1 MAPPTEATEVTRA
14 APAACTMTYTVVL
27 HHHGAYK
34 HWSYMMRNRM
44 GFYQQFNETQYPY
57 PLSNGTVIPCV
68 IIIAGNTATTPS
80 TTHGSTASTTPVIK
94 ATAHPEATN
103 QNAVIAPN
111 VCLAYSISCCHKCYQ
126 QSRYCQ
132 L

>member
-34 HWSYMMRNRM
+34 HWSYMMRNCM
-44 GFYQQFNETQYPY
+44 GFYPQFNETQYPY
-57 PLSNGTVIPCV
+57 CLSNGTVIPCV

-80 TTHGSTASTTPVIK
+80 TTLGSTVSTTPVIK
-94 ATAHPEATN
+94 ATAQPDQPPIGT
-103 QNAVIAPN
+103 PSLYPPS
-111 VCLAYSISCCHKCYQ
+111 VCPIPFFV
-126 QSRYCQ
+126 YCE